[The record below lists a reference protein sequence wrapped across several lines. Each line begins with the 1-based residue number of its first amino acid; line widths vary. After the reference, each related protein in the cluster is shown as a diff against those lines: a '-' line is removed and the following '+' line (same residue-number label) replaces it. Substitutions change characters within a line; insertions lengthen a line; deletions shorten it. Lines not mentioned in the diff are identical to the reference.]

1 VAGRQRSM
9 PRAWADP
16 RAARSAKRFA
26 HAKSK
31 ALWLCAALAGV
42 LLAVAA
48 LGTVLLADAHSSRDS
63 RIDRAVSALL
73 AGIPQEGQALGAP
86 NAPVTLQVFAELED
100 YSSDSWFLTL
110 LPAIIREFVRTDRLR
125 IEYRSFKTNTISSET
140 FVKQQ
145 AAVLAAGAQD
155 KLWNY
160 AYTFYHEQ
168 GKERTPYVTESY
180 LENIGRQIP
189 ALNIAQWHKDRN
201 ADPRIEQ
208 VVEED
213 QQGRAEG
220 IHVTPAYR
228 IGRTGGAL
236 KNFEGSG
243 SIIYP
248 GQIHPTT
255 YASAKDIAKAIEQ
268 ALRTPGKKGL

>member
-1 VAGRQRSM
+1 M
-9 PRAWADP
+9 
-16 RAARSAKRFA
+16 
-26 HAKSK
+26 
-31 ALWLCAALAGV
+31 
-42 LLAVAA
+42 
-48 LGTVLLADAHSSRDS
+48 
-63 RIDRAVSALL
+63 
-73 AGIPQEGQALGAP
+73 
-86 NAPVTLQVFAELED
+86 TLQVFAELED
-100 YSSDSWFLTL
+100 YSSAGEFLRE
-110 LPAIIREFVRTDRLR
+110 LPAIIREFVRTNRLR
-125 IEYRSFKTNTISSET
+125 IEYRAFKTNTITSEM

-145 AAVLAAGAQD
+145 AAALAAGAQD

-168 GKERTPYVTESY
+168 GKERTPYATESY
-180 LENIGRQIP
+180 LDNIARQVP
-189 ALNIAQWHKDRN
+189 ALNIKQWDRDRI

-236 KNFEGSG
+236 KNIEGSG

-255 YASAKDIAKAIEQ
+255 YANAQDIAKAIAQ
-268 ALRTPGKKGL
+268 IH